1 MVNSM
6 VEHYFTQEPQ
16 SKHETIQFSVTLCG
30 EEFVFKTDAGVFSKS
45 QIDEGT
51 RLLIDSLPIQPGDR
65 VLDLGCG
72 YGPIGITAARLVK
85 NTGFVD
91 VVDINER
98 AVNLAKTNL
107 ALNKITNAEVWQSD
121 GFDSVAALYD
131 WIISNPPIR
140 AGKKVVYQ
148 MIEQSSAYCK
158 IGGGLML
165 VIRTKQGAKSMA
177 NKMQQVFK
185 NVQTVKIKAGYRVL
199 KSIKIE

>member
-1 MVNSM
+1 M
-6 VEHYFTQEPQ
+6 
-16 SKHETIQFSVTLCG
+16 
-30 EEFVFKTDAGVFSKS
+30 
-45 QIDEGT
+45 
-51 RLLIDSLPIQPGDR
+51 
-65 VLDLGCG
+65 
-72 YGPIGITAARLVK
+72 
-85 NTGFVD
+85 
-91 VVDINER
+91 VDINER

-107 ALNKITNAEVWQSD
+107 ALNKITNAKVWQSD
-121 GFDSVAALYD
+121 GFDSAPALYD

-140 AGKKVVYQ
+140 AGKKVVYP

>member
-1 MVNSM
+1 M
-6 VEHYFTQEPQ
+6 VEHYFTQEPR
-16 SKHETIQFSVTLCG
+16 SKHETIQFSVILRG
-30 EEFVFKTDAGVFSKS
+30 EKFVFKTDAGVFSKS
-45 QIDEGT
+45 DIDEGT
-51 RLLIDSLPIQPGDR
+51 RLLIDYLPVKPGDR
-65 VLDLGCG
+65 VLDIGCG
-72 YGPIGITAARLVK
+72 YGPIGITAARLVT

-91 VVDINER
+91 MVDINER

-107 ALNKITNAEVWQSD
+107 ALNKITNAKVWQSD
-121 GFDSVAALYD
+121 GFDSAPALYD

-140 AGKKVVYQ
+140 AGKKVVYP